1 MRPFCVTVPLL
12 VKRIKKSGSRQAE
25 NSRSL
30 RLVKEKKGDMPF
42 YRMSLLQSQRQCA
55 PADHWHEQIVHLIV
69 LLFLIHHDEI
79 VLFSCVSL
87 RGGHAIPL
95 EGLCIVL

>member
-1 MRPFCVTVPLL
+1 MVYALYSMRRDEWMRPFCVTVPLL

-30 RLVKEKKGDMPF
+30 RLVKEKKGDMPV
-42 YRMSLLQSQRQCA
+42 YRMSLLQSRRQCA

-69 LLFLIHHDEI
+69 PTL
-79 VLFSCVSL
+79 SYTS
-87 RGGHAIPL
+87 
-95 EGLCIVL
+95 